1 MKKMFEYDLV
11 RRMYYRDDLTRREIN
26 RLTGH
31 HRETIKKM
39 LKYPSPPGYRL
50 QQPRTKSK
58 LDPYLPIIDKILED
72 DRSMSKKQRHTAK
85 RIFDRLKAEH
95 DFTGGYTI
103 IKDYVREQKLRQKEV
118 FLPLVQRPGTDQVDF
133 GAVKIIIGGIV
144 QDAHMFCMA
153 LPYSDAMV
161 VQVYPTEAFEA
172 VAAGHNTAFAFLE
185 GVPPEGLY
193 DNMPT
198 AVKSV
203 GKGHER
209 EVTDDFMA
217 LRSHYLFRS
226 CFCNVGRANE
236 KGVVE
241 GLVGYA
247 RRNFFVPTLNFPTWE
262 DVNTH
267 LLVQCTKRL
276 FTKTAGKD
284 KTIGELLEEERRTFL
299 PLPAAE
305 FEACRKEGRRVT
317 SLSLVRHKT
326 NSYSV
331 PVEYAYREVTVKV
344 YVFHIKICHKG
355 MVVARH
361 KRSYGRDDFVF
372 NPLHYLPLLEQKPG
386 GLDGARPFDNW
397 ELPKCFET
405 LRRYLEGRC
414 GNNGKREYIQVLQ
427 LLREFSIP
435 EVRRA
440 IERAFEYSC
449 VTFEAIRLLV
459 MTNREPAV
467 ELIPLSEERL
477 KALPRVW
484 VEKTDT
490 ACYGALLTGSL
501 S

>member
-11 RRMYYRDDLTRREIN
+11 RRMYYRDDLTYREIN

-39 LKYPSPPGYRL
+39 LKHSSPPGYRL
-50 QQPRTKSK
+50 QQPRPKSK
-58 LDPYLPIIDKILED
+58 LDPYLPIVDKILED
-72 DRSMSKKQRHTAK
+72 DRSVSKKQRHTAK
-85 RIFDRLKAEH
+85 RIFDRLKDEH
-95 DFTGGYTI
+95 GFTGGYTI
-103 IKDYVREQKLRQKEV
+103 IKDYVREKKLRLKEV
-118 FLPLVQRPGTDQVDF
+118 FLPLVQKPGTDQVDF
-133 GAVKIIIGGIV
+133 GGVKVIIGGV
-144 QDAHMFCMA
+144 LQKAHMFCMA

-161 VQVYPTEAFEA
+161 MQVYPTEAFEA
-172 VAAGHNTAFAFLE
+172 VAAGHTTAYAFFE
-185 GVPPEGLY
+185 GVPPESLY

-209 EVTDDFMA
+209 GLTDDFLA
-217 LRSHYLFRS
+217 LRSHYLFKS
-226 CFCNVGRANE
+226 YFCNVGRANE

-247 RRNFFVPTLNFPTWE
+247 RRNFFVPTLSFPTYN
-262 DVNTH
+262 DMNAH

-284 KTIGELLEEERRTFL
+284 KTIGELLEEERSTFL
-299 PLPAAE
+299 PLPPVE
-305 FEACRKEGRRVT
+305 FDACRKEERRAN
-317 SLSLVRHKT
+317 SLSLARYKT

-331 PVEYAYREVTVKV
+331 PVEYAYRELTVKM
-344 YVFHIKICHKG
+344 YVFHIKICHKDK
-355 MVVARH
+355 VVATH
-361 KRSYGRDDFVF
+361 KRSYARYDFTF
-372 NPLHYLPLLEQKPG
+372 NPLHYLPLLESKPG
-386 GLDGARPFDNW
+386 GLDGARPFSGW

-414 GNNGKREYIQVLQ
+414 GNKGKREYICVLQ

-449 VTFEAIRLLV
+449 VTFEAVRLLV
-459 MTNREPAV
+459 MTNKEPAV
-467 ELIPLSEERL
+467 ELIPLSSERL

-484 VEKTDT
+484 VEKNDT
-490 ACYGALLTGSL
+490 ACYRKLLTGGL

>member
-11 RRMYYRDDLTRREIN
+11 RRLYYRDKLSHREIN
-26 RLTGH
+26 RITGH

-39 LKYPSPPGYRL
+39 LNYSSPPGYRL
-50 QQPRTKSK
+50 QQPRPKSK
-58 LDPYLPIIDKILED
+58 LDPYVLIIDKMLED
-72 DRSMSKKQRHTAK
+72 DRSMPKKQRHTAK

-118 FLPLVQRPGTDQVDF
+118 FLPLTQRPGTSQIDF
-133 GAVKIIIGGIV
+133 GKVKVMIGGVI
-144 QDAHMFCMA
+144 QDGHIFCMA

-172 VAAGHNTAFAFLE
+172 VAAGHTTAFAFLE

-226 CFCNVGRANE
+226 RFCSVGRANE

-247 RRNFFVPTLNFPTWE
+247 RRNFFVPILNFPTWE
-262 DVNTH
+262 DVNAH

-284 KTIGELLEEERRTFL
+284 KTIGELLEEERHTFL
-299 PLPAAE
+299 PLPSVE
-305 FEACRKEGRRVT
+305 FETCRKEGRRIT
-317 SLSLVRHKT
+317 SLSLVRYKT

-331 PVEYAYREVTVKV
+331 PVEYAHREVTVNA
-344 YVFHIKICHKG
+344 YVFHIRICHKHI
-355 MVVARH
+355 VIARH
-361 KRSYGRDDFVF
+361 KRSYGRGDFVF
-372 NPLHYLPLLEQKPG
+372 DPLHYLPLLEQKPG

-397 ELPKCFET
+397 ELPKCFAT
-405 LRRYLEGRC
+405 LRRYLEGMC
-414 GNNGKREYIQVLQ
+414 GNSGKREYIQVLQ
-427 LLREFSIP
+427 LLRDFSLS

-449 VTFEAIRLLV
+449 VSFEAIRLLL

-467 ELIPLSEERL
+467 ELIPLSSDKL
-477 KALPRVW
+477 KALPRIW
-484 VEKTDT
+484 VDKTDT
-490 ACYGALLTGSL
+490 ACYGTLLTGSL